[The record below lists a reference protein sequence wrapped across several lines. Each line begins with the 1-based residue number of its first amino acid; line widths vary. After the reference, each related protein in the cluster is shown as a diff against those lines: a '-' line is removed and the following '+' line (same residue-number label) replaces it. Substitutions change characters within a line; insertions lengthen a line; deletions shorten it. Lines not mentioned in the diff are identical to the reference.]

1 VSLTNNFDRTQAR
14 VEWHREMMQRYFDD
28 VPTQE
33 VVDAAHTLMHM
44 MSDSDGSRLTPDPQF
59 DAERREPQGNRM
71 SVGYVM
77 N

>member
-1 VSLTNNFDRTQAR
+1 
-14 VEWHREMMQRYFDD
+14 MMQRYFDD

-71 SVGYVM
+71 AVGYVM